1 MTQRLKEPNAL
12 TEDGVVGHSYVQ
24 VLFQEIRRP
33 LLVSAVTRHGRASE
47 IYVGKASIYTLI
59 FFKETGRKRFL
70 NVGFS

>member
-12 TEDGVVGHSYVQ
+12 TEDRVVGHSYVQ

-47 IYVGKASIYTLI
+47 TYVGKASIYTLI
-59 FFKETGRKRFL
+59 FFLKRQ
-70 NVGFS
+70 GEKDS